1 MSYYSQASDI
11 PVIAEDALLED
22 MCELG
27 DVEYDNDPTRMSRKV
42 PYGKFKFFR
51 QRINIG

>member
-27 DVEYDNDPTRMSRKV
+27 DVEYDNDPLRMSRKV
-42 PYGKFKFFR
+42 PTETLKLFVTV
-51 QRINIG
+51 

>member
-27 DVEYDNDPTRMSRKV
+27 DVEYDNDPARMSRKV
-42 PYGKFKFFR
+42 ATETLNFFR
-51 QRINIG
+51 